1 MEPVPLHGNGTDLSF
16 KDWIDCRCVP
26 LENDDEV
33 VGLRETRVTFSKR
46 KVCPEEFE
54 EMKAKVRAMEEWK
67 GWVEK
72 KLRPLEQLEK
82 CEGQYAKERR
92 HDAEIQ
98 ASTSRYLQLKFT
110 SQPSPKIF
118 TMTKVK
124 GENSVD
130 LRLSVVDPLTEQVIS
145 SGPES
150 SMDVELEL
158 VNAELKGAET
168 GNRKLEYFACN
179 IVTPRRGKPPLL
191 MGDIILKLDGGSV
204 VVGNLKITDNSSWV
218 SGRRFRLVAK
228 VTNGHFHG
236 MRIKEAITNP
246 FIVLEG
252 RLKSCQKH
260 HPPHPGDDV
269 WRVEGIAKNG
279 AYHQRLKEK
288 GIYTVGD
295 FLKSLQENRNGLRD
309 DVRPML
315 PY

>member
-1 MEPVPLHGNGTDLSF
+1 MH
-16 KDWIDCRCVP
+16 
-26 LENDDEV
+26 
-33 VGLRETRVTFSKR
+33 SKR

-54 EMKAKVRAMEEWK
+54 EMKAEVHEMKAKFHAMEEWK
-67 GWVEK
+67 EGVEK
-72 KLRPLEQLEK
+72 KLRHLEQLEK

-130 LRLSVVDPLTEQVIS
+130 LHLSVVDPLTEQVIS

-158 VNAELKGAET
+158 VNAELNGAET

-191 MGDIILKLDGGSV
+191 MGHIILKLNGGSV

-228 VTNGHFHG
+228 VTDGHFHG

-269 WRVEGIAKNG
+269 WRLEGIAKNG

-288 GIYTVGD
+288 GIYTVYD

-309 DVRPML
+309 DLMKFVAGIV
-315 PY
+315 